1 MTGFTGDDISFT
13 GSTAPGTLAASVLGS
28 GASYSV
34 SVSGMTGSGLVV
46 ISIPADS
53 AFDPSNNGNT
63 ASTSID
69 NSVTFDIT
77 NPTVTINQSSG
88 QADPTALSP
97 IVFDV
102 EFSEAVTGFTASDV
116 SFTGSTAPGALSGAV
131 TGSGTTYQVSVSG
144 MTGSG
149 TVIVSIPANSA
160 IDQVGNNNEASTST
174 DNSVKYDVTPLR
186 SPSIRLQP
194 NLTQLMHHQSS
205 LMWYLAN
212 LSRGSLAVML
222 I

>member
-1 MTGFTGDDISFT
+1 MENHEVEDTTPPDVEIDQETGQNDPTNSSPILFNVDFSESVTGFTGDDISFT

-46 ISIPADS
+46 IPSLPIVLLTLQIMAIQPPPAL
-53 AFDPSNNGNT
+53 
-63 ASTSID
+63 IILLL
-69 NSVTFDIT
+69 DIT

-116 SFTGSTAPGALSGAV
+116 SFTGSTSPGRSLRSRHWFWHDLSGL
-131 TGSGTTYQVSVSG
+131 SQRHDRIWYCHR
-144 MTGSG
+144 
-149 TVIVSIPANSA
+149 IH
-160 IDQVGNNNEASTST
+160 
-174 DNSVKYDVTPLR
+174 
-186 SPSIRLQP
+186 PS
-194 NLTQLMHHQSS
+194 
-205 LMWYLAN
+205 
-212 LSRGSLAVML
+212 
-222 I
+222 